1 MKHQHHET
9 ISKFIRKE
17 ILEEASKQRLTN
29 EAVAD
34 KLGITSRNYS
44 NFKSGKY
51 GCSAET
57 MCSYIVNICQDKNE
71 FLNRLEQAVKDAES
85 KL

>member
-1 MKHQHHET
+1 MKHQNHET

-17 ILEEASKQRLTN
+17 ILEEASKQHLTN
-29 EAVAD
+29 EAVAE

-57 MCSYIVNICQDKNE
+57 MCSYIVNICSNRDK
-71 FLNRLEQAVKDAES
+71 FLDRLEQAVKDAES